1 MPSSALLSFAA
12 PPAEG
17 KRVSPS
23 PAPAEERGEPGRK
36 NTVQDGAG
44 RMRLHRA
51 ARAHRRLL
59 LFAVPHLSELPGAG
73 GGGNPLHGRDSETKL
88 KTKRQ

>member
-1 MPSSALLSFAA
+1 
-12 PPAEG
+12 
-17 KRVSPS
+17 
-23 PAPAEERGEPGRK
+23 
-36 NTVQDGAG
+36 
-44 RMRLHRA
+44 MRLHRA

-59 LFAVPHLSELPGAG
+59 LFAVPHLSGLPGAG